1 MDSER
6 LNALINRIEHY
17 LDRAARLRKSL
28 ESVDDPV
35 ARALLETL
43 IEAYEEAAAEA
54 DDSADRKFDP
64 KDEIIVPLRFHSSE
78 RLDAIRRNGPH
89 AIA

>member
-6 LNALINRIEHY
+6 LKALINTIEHY

-28 ESVDDPV
+28 DTVDNPV
-35 ARALLETL
+35 AHALLETL

-54 DDSADRKFDP
+54 DDSVDKKFDP
-64 KDEIIVPLRFHSSE
+64 KDEILVP
-78 RLDAIRRNGPH
+78 IRVQSAYGASIR
-89 AIA
+89 